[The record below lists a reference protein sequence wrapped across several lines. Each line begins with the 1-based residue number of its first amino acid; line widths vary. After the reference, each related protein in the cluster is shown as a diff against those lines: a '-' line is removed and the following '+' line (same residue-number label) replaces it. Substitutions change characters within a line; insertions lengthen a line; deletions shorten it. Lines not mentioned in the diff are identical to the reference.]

1 MRGNNI
7 ISCTHYGSI
16 KFNGYTIDQIN
27 TLKGNFTQFFG
38 TPDSLINH
46 EGVGKSSYY
55 GENSIGYNSEGYTSG
70 ITILDSVCPIKIMYK
85 EIRVGDSFS
94 ELKQKIGNDLK
105 IIYKPA
111 ISSRYIVS
119 FNCDGNEY
127 DGLLIYFNPVT
138 HNVEEIKYF
147 VNT

>member
-1 MRGNNI
+1 
-7 ISCTHYGSI
+7 
-16 KFNGYTIDQIN
+16 
-27 TLKGNFTQFFG
+27 
-38 TPDSLINH
+38 
-46 EGVGKSSYY
+46 
-55 GENSIGYNSEGYTSG
+55 
-70 ITILDSVCPIKIMYK
+70 MYI